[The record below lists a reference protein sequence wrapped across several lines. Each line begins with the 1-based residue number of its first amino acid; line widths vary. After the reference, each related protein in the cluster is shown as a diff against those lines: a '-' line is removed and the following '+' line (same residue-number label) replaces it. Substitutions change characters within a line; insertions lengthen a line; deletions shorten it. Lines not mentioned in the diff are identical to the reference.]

1 MTDTC
6 CGSAAVEGDELSSS
20 IFLTSELLFYLHKR
34 RLFYWSDVNVFKII
48 AGVIFLL
55 RVSRTL
61 IPSVASR
68 CYCLVFDSL
77 AEKQTSR
84 LITFIFVS
92 MAQRCFSLIL
102 LLRKR
107 TASSTERKIFFFW
120 SGNCLI
126 SQQMRAHTQSHAHS
140 YFGKPLLFT

>member
-92 MAQRCFSLIL
+92 MVQRCFSLIL

-107 TASSTERKIFFFW
+107 PPPPLNGRFFFCRETASSASR
-120 SGNCLI
+120 CV
-126 SQQMRAHTQSHAHS
+126 HTQSHTHS